1 MRDPRLLVLAMT
13 ILLTAC
19 VTWRPQ
25 SLGAGGV
32 LPDGVDLVRVMTTG
46 GDTLALRDPILVGDT
61 LYGLTE
67 AGGLTTAHSIA
78 VENVKAVL
86 VKKPDYAAALP
97 AGIAICAAVFTG
109 GLYLLVYASGSGS

>member
-32 LPDGVDLVRVMTTG
+32 LPDGVDLVRVMTTV

-61 LYGLTE
+61 LHGWTE

-97 AGIAICAAVFTG
+97 AGIAIGAAVFTG